1 MRARIPVLFFLA
13 FLTSACSAIGF
24 GGPPATPPP
33 QLAGGWTG
41 YIEVEGQQILGTL
54 QVSQDDRDLGATFAS
69 TGLIGQARGQ
79 GKIEKDGTVTME
91 LAYKTQCDGKMVL
104 AGSADPA
111 RLQGTVS
118 ATDCTGTARGGFT
131 FTRR

>member
-1 MRARIPVLFFLA
+1 MRAKIPILLLA
-13 FLTSACSAIGF
+13 LVSTACSAIRF
-24 GGPPATPPP
+24 GGPPAPPPP

-54 QVSQDDRDLGATFAS
+54 QVSQEDRDLGATFLS
-69 TGLIGQARGQ
+69 TGLIAEARGQ
-79 GKIEKDGTVTME
+79 GKIAKDGTVTME
-91 LAYKTQCDGKMVL
+91 LGYRTQCDGKMVL
-104 AGSADPA
+104 AGTAADPS